1 MWNNALL
8 QTWREGADVI
18 PRVTYPDLVA
28 GLSDERTPAIRKA
41 GVAIVTGGVP
51 QEEALSGK
59 QSIEEYAATN
69 SEHLTGY
76 PSNNIQTMRC
86 TIPKAKL
93 LHANAPG
100 KITTRVIALIKDL
113 SFVLG
118 KFGRPCLVLGQA
130 KAPFTSDEW
139 EVDLEGTE
147 FPGSLLGGKQ
157 FLATATH
164 PHLRLEKTTVAIP
177 TVEPGDQ
184 VYWHC
189 DVVNE
194 VEAKNKGMGDSL
206 VIHIPA
212 VPLTITSPQSTVSP
226 RSAQDIRSRTPP
238 PDFPNGPGES
248 MCVDRATTSDVSTD
262 QGRRILGLEPF
273 GCGSNLEFFKTINAL
288 LF

>member
-8 QTWREGADVI
+8 QTWREVLAELNSAVDEYLS
-18 PRVTYPDLVA
+18 RVQM
-28 GLSDERTPAIRKA
+28 SSQEKA

-69 SEHLTGY
+69 SEHLTD
-76 PSNNIQTMRC
+76 IL
-86 TIPKAKL
+86 K
-93 LHANAPG
+93 ANAPG